1 VTTVSKAVSE
11 KDPRQARSGNS
22 DSGTW
27 SNPIALLLGG
37 SFIRRFKKLEK
48 RSPAIAALPINAP
61 VLHPRPVKS
70 APITVANIER
80 IMPRMVFDAPNKGCP
95 SRHLAPP
102 SRGRENRL
110 PKTFF
115 ATTGIALASTTS
127 NSSRVITQS
136 RIPYAISAPI
146 HGKIAAPFVCTN

>member
-1 VTTVSKAVSE
+1 MTTVSKAVSE
-11 KDPRQARSGNS
+11 KGWRQTSSGNS

-95 SRHLAPP
+95 SRHLTLP

-115 ATTGIALASTTS
+115 AITGIALASTTS

-136 RIPYAISAPI
+136 RIPYAILAPI
-146 HGKIAAPFVCTN
+146 HGKIAARFVCTN

>member
-1 VTTVSKAVSE
+1 MTTVSKAVSE
-11 KDPRQARSGNS
+11 KGRRHASSGNS

-48 RSPAIAALPINAP
+48 RSPAIAVLPTIAP
-61 VLHPRPVKS
+61 VLHPRPDKY
-70 APITVANIER
+70 APITVAKTER
-80 IMPRMVFDAPNKGCP
+80 RIPRIVFDAPNKGCP
-95 SRHLAPP
+95 SRHMTSP

-136 RIPYAISAPI
+136 CIPYPSLVPI
-146 HGKIAAPFVCTN
+146 HGKIAARFVCIN